1 VEWFKENG
9 GLRRENGDVFRG
21 RLLSVGG
28 SVDPLAAFRAVRG
41 RDADP
46 GPLLRRRGLAR

>member
-1 VEWFKENG
+1 MATVTIVPPTVRVEFTRNEKVA
-9 GLRRENGDVFRG
+9 GL
-21 RLLSVGG
+21 L
-28 SVDPLAAFRAVRG
+28 